1 MAAYRG
7 VRPFAWAAPRL
18 AATSADD
25 GRRVTMQTL
34 IRTTASAHRLA
45 SVPEAWQRVLQLAD
59 RPTGIAVAEIA
70 GSLRLTLTPTAALV
84 AELEARELLS
94 HLGLVGDDGP
104 DLDILLRIRT
114 GLENL

>member
-1 MAAYRG
+1 MAAHRG
-7 VRPFAWAAPRL
+7 VRPFTWAASRL
-18 AATSADD
+18 AAPSGAD

-34 IRTTASAHRLA
+34 IRTTAPPDRLA
-45 SVPEAWQRVLQLAD
+45 SVPEQWQTVLRLAD

-70 GSLRLTLTPTAALV
+70 GNLRLTLTPTAALV

-94 HLGLVGDDGP
+94 HHGLVGDDDP
-104 DLDILLRIRT
+104 DTDLLLRIRT